1 MEMITNTDIDCNL
14 VSKKPPLPPT
24 KTKIPLK
31 TNADKLKSQCHWK
44 IDEENAQQIQK
55 LVAMNQK
62 LNLEISDMR
71 KQLHHERCAVRE
83 LRATHDSEYRKLKNE
98 TKKLL
103 EVIGNVKKSAANNTN
118 KYKTE
123 INKITEEVTALK
135 DAKNVLEKKLKNCNC
150 ISGAAAGASTTSMVT
165 TKGNKTIPTL
175 NEQQTKIDQITAT
188 AKAEIQRLLEE
199 LKSKE
204 REISSMKKQIK
215 KNESQMRANMNII
228 GNSNCEMEKKSQEST
243 QVTTPCVELKGER
256 FVTHVDLSNP
266 MHHQSEESAFKTFIK
281 MENNSTNSN
290 TIVPHLDMRT
300 SSNATTIIEVKESH
314 STLKQHQKMQGSC
327 GSLSSTTMY
336 CGDDDKMSLDSIQQ
350 KYDDMIK
357 ELNDSHKRIEEL
369 EKSLEEQ
376 NNNIMNKDRVQDRMK
391 YLEEREKRLEK
402 ESHEL
407 REQNELLEFRILE
420 LEENQDKWSL
430 RSNLTPDSKDTCS
443 CWREKESDDLMMMTM
458 SSDSGITSPN
468 SHHLDDHQSVSPC
481 SISLMDQLP
490 TDDMRAHIIKMSKR
504 SFYNDDD
511 KLCFS
516 QMLML
521 LNSLE
526 ALSHDQS
533 IIGDDFS
540 SMDYSMDKIKTSPS
554 KIPEPILPPSIQSF
568 NSHQSTPP
576 PCTSSSSSSTSST
589 PPPPK
594 HQKMIATVQPY
605 STTTQN
611 MKAVAEP
618 KKEISDDYNFVS
630 QETQTDPSADDALNK
645 TNAELYA
652 EIEKLNRFRK
662 KVEESTSSISKNSA
676 QVMSTGFDAIERRHL
691 KFYEERMKMLE
702 NKLEVYESCGDEQAK
717 VLSKRLEREAQLE
730 SRLNILED
738 SLIKLEMKNQELEE
752 ANCELEEI
760 ENETRLRWQKLEE
773 DYEVMTQR
781 NSELEMSKMT
791 YQEKYE
797 EARDSVEYL
806 EECLHGSEE
815 RIKSL
820 EADEKE
826 LKRRLTMSQSFIPAV
841 ALFQMWKLKKIQMP
855 LMIKSS
861 KPQLPS
867 HIEIPADHPIHK
879 KLLECQARERQL
891 TQNINDLNRAYQET
905 LENADNLW
913 AQMEKEYKDKIAHY
927 EKLEVNL
934 RSKIQQLEK
943 RLIKDTE
950 DAHERIAALEENEYQ
965 LKNRA
970 GKLNRELK
978 EQHKKNTELYEEL
991 SNSKDEYQKLQAYIN
1006 GPLADALEKEKRK
1019 LRRAEEDLT
1028 VVRNALK
1035 ENETAHKN
1043 EQNLLKRQ
1051 LQKMHKELRNFE
1063 VTNGELKEEVE
1074 TLERR
1079 IIELESYRVGDKNRI
1094 QELIDELETKAHQNS
1109 QNNKPL
1115 RPLRSVNTQVRTLA
1129 QELNQKPAI
1138 MPRQKTVIP
1147 IERSAFADAIE
1158 KFETQNFEGKREIKS
1173 LADSIISNAENN
1185 GFVPVKRSFVEEA
1198 RQKFAKWV

>member
-1 MEMITNTDIDCNL
+1 
-14 VSKKPPLPPT
+14 
-24 KTKIPLK
+24 
-31 TNADKLKSQCHWK
+31 
-44 IDEENAQQIQK
+44 
-55 LVAMNQK
+55 
-62 LNLEISDMR
+62 
-71 KQLHHERCAVRE
+71 
-83 LRATHDSEYRKLKNE
+83 
-98 TKKLL
+98 
-103 EVIGNVKKSAANNTN
+103 
-118 KYKTE
+118 
-123 INKITEEVTALK
+123 
-135 DAKNVLEKKLKNCNC
+135 
-150 ISGAAAGASTTSMVT
+150 
-165 TKGNKTIPTL
+165 
-175 NEQQTKIDQITAT
+175 
-188 AKAEIQRLLEE
+188 
-199 LKSKE
+199 
-204 REISSMKKQIK
+204 
-215 KNESQMRANMNII
+215 MRAATTTTNII
-228 GNSNCEMEKKSQEST
+228 GNTSCEMEEKSPES
-243 QVTTPCVELKGER
+243 QVTTSCVELKGER
-256 FVTHVDLSNP
+256 FVTHVDLSEP

-281 MENNSTNSN
+281 MENNSINSN

-300 SSNATTIIEVKESH
+300 IKPSSNATTIIEVKESH
-314 STLKQHQKMQGSC
+314 STLQQHQKMQGSHS
-327 GSLSSTTMY
+327 SLSSTTLC
-336 CGDDDKMSLDSIQQ
+336 CGDDEKKSLDLLQ
-350 KYDDMIK
+350 KKYEDMIK

-376 NNNIMNKDRVQDRMK
+376 YNNIVNKDRVQDRMK

-430 RSNLTPDSKDTCS
+430 RSNLTPDSKDTCN

-526 ALSHDQS
+526 ALSHEQS
-533 IIGDDFS
+533 IIGDEFS

-554 KIPEPILPPSIQSF
+554 RIPEPILPLSIQNF
-568 NSHQSTPP
+568 NSQPQQSTA
-576 PCTSSSSSSTSST
+576 SSS
-589 PPPPK
+589 PPK

-605 STTTQN
+605 TTTQN
-611 MKAVAEP
+611 MKAIAEP
-618 KKEISDDYNFVS
+618 KKETFDDHNLVT
-630 QETQTDPSADDALNK
+630 QETQTESVDDALK
-645 TNAELYA
+645 QTNAELYA

-662 KVEESTSSISKNSA
+662 KVEESTTSVSKNSA

-702 NKLEVYESCGDEQAK
+702 GKLEVYESCGDVQLK
-717 VLSKRLEREAQLE
+717 ILSKRLERETQLE

-738 SLIKLEMKNQELEE
+738 SLMKLEEKNQELEE
-752 ANCELEEI
+752 ENCELEEI

-791 YQEKYE
+791 YQEKYD

-806 EECLHGSEE
+806 EECLQGSEE
-815 RIKSL
+815 RIKAL
-820 EADEKE
+820 ETNENE
-826 LKRRLTMSQSFIPAV
+826 LKRRLAISQSFIPAV
-841 ALFQMWKLKKIQMP
+841 ALFQMWKMKKIQIPM
-855 LMIKSS
+855 MIKSS
-861 KPQLPS
+861 KPALSSS
-867 HIEIPADHPIHK
+867 HIEIPDDHPIHK
-879 KLLECQARERQL
+879 KLLESQARERQL

-927 EKLEVNL
+927 EKMEVNL

-950 DAHERIAALEENEYQ
+950 DAHERIAALEDNEYQ

-970 GKLNRELK
+970 GKLSRELK
-978 EQHKKNTELYEEL
+978 EQQKKNSELYEEL
-991 SNSKDEYQKLQAYIN
+991 SFSKEEYQKLQAYIN

-1094 QELIDELETKAHQNS
+1094 QELIDELETKAQQNNCNT
-1109 QNNKPL
+1109 NNKPL
-1115 RPLRSVNTQVRTLA
+1115 RPLRSVNNAQVRSLA
-1129 QELNQKPAI
+1129 QELNQKPTI

-1158 KFETQNFEGKREIKS
+1158 KFEVGSCEHLQKEYYNHNFDQKREIKS
-1173 LADSIISNAENN
+1173 LADCIISNAENN

>member
-1 MEMITNTDIDCNL
+1 MMEMITNTDGDSNMVC
-14 VSKKPPLPPT
+14 KKPPLPPT
-24 KTKIPLK
+24 KSKIPFK
-31 TNADKLKSQCHWK
+31 ITTDKMKSQCQWK

-55 LVAMNQK
+55 LGAINEK
-62 LNLEISDMR
+62 LNLEISDVK
-71 KQLHHERCAVRE
+71 KQLHHERSAVRE

-103 EVIGNVKKSAANNTN
+103 EVIVNVKKSAANNSN
-118 KYKTE
+118 KFKAE
-123 INKITEEVTALK
+123 INKLAEEMTTLK

-150 ISGAAAGASTTSMVT
+150 TSAGAITSMVT
-165 TKGNKTIPTL
+165 SKGNKTIS
-175 NEQQTKIDQITAT
+175 NEQTKVDQITAT
-188 AKAEIQRLLEE
+188 AKAEIQKLLEE

-204 REISSMKKQIK
+204 REISNMKKQIK
-215 KNESQMRANMNII
+215 KNESQMRAATTTTTNII
-228 GNSNCEMEKKSQEST
+228 GNTSCEMEEKSPES
-243 QVTTPCVELKGER
+243 QVTTSCVEFKGER
-256 FVTHVDLSNP
+256 FVTHVDLSEP

-290 TIVPHLDMRT
+290 TIVPHLDIRT
-300 SSNATTIIEVKESH
+300 IKPSSNATTIIEVKESH
-314 STLKQHQKMQGSC
+314 STLQQHQKMQGSHS
-327 GSLSSTTMY
+327 SLSSSTLC
-336 CGDDDKMSLDSIQQ
+336 CGDDEKKSLDLIQK
-350 KYDDMIK
+350 KYEDTIK

-376 NNNIMNKDRVQDRMK
+376 NNNIVNKDRLQDRMK

-430 RSNLTPDSKDTCS
+430 RSNLTPDSKDTCN

-526 ALSHDQS
+526 ALSHEQS

-554 KIPEPILPPSIQSF
+554 KIPEPILPPSIQNF
-568 NSHQSTPP
+568 NSQSQQSTASVA
-576 PCTSSSSSSTSST
+576 SSS
-589 PPPPK
+589 PPK

-605 STTTQN
+605 TTTQN
-611 MKAVAEP
+611 TKAIAEP
-618 KKEISDDYNFVS
+618 KKETFEDHNLVT
-630 QETQTDPSADDALNK
+630 QETQTVSLDDELQQ

-662 KVEESTSSISKNSA
+662 KVEESTSSVSKNSA

-691 KFYEERMKMLE
+691 TFYEERMKMLE
-702 NKLEVYESCGDEQAK
+702 GKLQVYESCGDEQMK
-717 VLSKRLEREAQLE
+717 ILSRRLERETQLE

-738 SLIKLEMKNQELEE
+738 SLMKLEEKNLELEE

-781 NSELEMSKMT
+781 NSELEMSKMN
-791 YQEKYE
+791 YQEKYD

-806 EECLHGSEE
+806 EECLQGCEE
-815 RIKSL
+815 RIKAL
-820 EADEKE
+820 ETNEIE
-826 LKRRLTMSQSFIPAV
+826 LKRRLVISQSFIPAV
-841 ALFQMWKLKKIQMP
+841 ALFQMWKMKKIQMP
-855 LMIKSS
+855 LMVKSS
-861 KPQLPS
+861 KPASLS
-867 HIEIPADHPIHK
+867 HIEIPNDHPIHK
-879 KLLECQARERQL
+879 KLLESQARERQL

-927 EKLEVNL
+927 EKMEVNL

-943 RLIKDTE
+943 RLIRDTE
-950 DAHERIAALEENEYQ
+950 DAHERIAALEDNEYQ

-970 GKLNRELK
+970 GKLSRELK
-978 EQHKKNTELYEEL
+978 EQQKKNSELYEEL

-1051 LQKMHKELRNFE
+1051 LQKMHKELKNFE

-1094 QELIDELETKAHQNS
+1094 QELIDELETKSQ
-1109 QNNKPL
+1109 QNNSNAIHKPL
-1115 RPLRSVNTQVRTLA
+1115 RPLRSVNNTQVRSLA
-1129 QELNQKPAI
+1129 QELNQKPTI

-1158 KFETQNFEGKREIKS
+1158 KFENHNFEQKREIKS
-1173 LADSIISNAENN
+1173 LADCIISNAENN
-1185 GFVPVKRSFVEEA
+1185 GFVPVKKSFVEEA